1 MFRVGLA
8 IIVIGFF
15 IQMFSGYTYTVAS
28 PGACPD
34 EWDGEVVT
42 STEILDAGG
51 NVAGYWCL
59 IQGSFT
65 QDNRPTFQNIPVGE
79 RSGYSSWYGFGVMFI
94 GGIVLAAG
102 IVRDRQRVRTGGT
115 DDSGEGSVERP
126 GDEGDAH
133 GLR

>member
-8 IIVIGFF
+8 IIVIGFV
-15 IQMFSGYTYTVAS
+15 IQMFSGYTYTVAT
-28 PGACPD
+28 PDACPD
-34 EWDGEVVT
+34 EWDGEGVT
-42 STEILDAGG
+42 STEILDAEG

-59 IQGSFT
+59 VQGSFT

-102 IVRDRQRVRTGGT
+102 ILRDRQRVGAGGAE
-115 DDSGEGSVERP
+115 DSGEAPEDGP

>member
-59 IQGSFT
+59 VQGSFT

-102 IVRDRQRVRTGGT
+102 IARDRQRSRAADHDGAGEQPGSEGGADGVR
-115 DDSGEGSVERP
+115 
-126 GDEGDAH
+126 
-133 GLR
+133 

>member
-28 PGACPD
+28 PDACPD
-34 EWDGEVVT
+34 EWEGDAVT
-42 STEILDAGG
+42 STEILDADG

-59 IQGSFT
+59 VQGSFT

-79 RSGYSSWYGFGVMFI
+79 RSGYSSWYGFGAMFI

-102 IVRDRQRVRTGGT
+102 ILRDRQRVHSSGA
-115 DDSGEGSVERP
+115 DESGEAPVERP
-126 GDEGDAH
+126 GDEGEAD

>member
-28 PGACPD
+28 PDACPD
-34 EWDGEVVT
+34 EWDGEAVT
-42 STEILDAGG
+42 STEILDAEG
-51 NVAGYWCL
+51 NVAGFWCL
-59 IQGSFT
+59 VQGSFT
-65 QDNRPTFQNIPVGE
+65 QDNRPTYQNIPVGE

-102 IVRDRQRVRTGGT
+102 ILRDRQRVRVPGT
-115 DDSGEGSVERP
+115 ADSGEAPVERP
-126 GDEGDAH
+126 GDEGDEH